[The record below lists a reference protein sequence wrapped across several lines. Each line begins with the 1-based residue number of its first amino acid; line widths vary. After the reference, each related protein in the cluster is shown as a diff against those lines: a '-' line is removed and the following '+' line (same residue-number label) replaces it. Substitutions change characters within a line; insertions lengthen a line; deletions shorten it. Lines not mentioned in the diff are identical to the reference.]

1 MQCSAVQRS
10 VLQCSVM
17 QCGAVQCDSTV
28 QCSAVQY
35 SAVRCGLVQFSS
47 LQCSTV
53 CGVQCDGAVQCSAV
67 WSAAVQCGAV
77 QCGAVKCGAVW
88 CGAVAQWYQEVKVQE
103 QVASPQL
110 GTVQCSAG
118 GEPGAGH
125 RPARCLGHTGG
136 RREGGGRGVVQ
147 CSAVQCRWGSGAPW
161 CGAGGGCSV
170 AAWTKGQR

>member
-1 MQCSAVQRS
+1 
-10 VLQCSVM
+10 
-17 QCGAVQCDSTV
+17 
-28 QCSAVQY
+28 
-35 SAVRCGLVQFSS
+35 LVQFSS

-103 QVASPQL
+103 QVASPEL
-110 GTVQCSAG
+110 GTVQCSA
-118 GEPGAGH
+118 
-125 RPARCLGHTGG
+125 
-136 RREGGGRGVVQ
+136 VQ
-147 CSAVQCRWGSGAPW
+147 FSAVQCRWGSGAPW